1 LEGGTYL
8 NIGGFLLMTNDL
20 FDFGFTALDEL
31 DIEADSESVQLLN
44 SENSSLQKRLDGVY
58 YAILPLLENLKK
70 NPEKEYIHWPNR
82 IEKINEFK
90 TKLENLYKG

>member
-1 LEGGTYL
+1 
-8 NIGGFLLMTNDL
+8 MTNDL

>member
-1 LEGGTYL
+1 
-8 NIGGFLLMTNDL
+8 MTNDL

-44 SENSSLQKRLDGVY
+44 SENSSLQKRLDDVY